1 VLTALS
7 IVTLTGALSW
17 MPATAATPKYDEY
30 PWLWAGHQVSYGE
43 REIPFRGT
51 VVTRV
56 DSLVLARVKM
66 EGSRLMISQ
75 VACAVR
81 FDEVAGVRI
90 SMDADKL
97 PRARMNFELQADG
110 ETFVAKSLVSWDD
123 ADIDGDGHPGM
134 TIGVDAAACDGDLY
148 VSNRSRTRAE
158 GQFDPKAFRGSAK
171 VKVVQ
176 EVLGAN
182 GRCLGVVARDTDE
195 VVSGP
200 FAYVGVPLGTTCESL
215 ISSGWPIDAES

>member
-1 VLTALS
+1 MLTVLP
-7 IVTLTGALSW
+7 TLTLLGALSW
-17 MPATAATPKYDEY
+17 IPATTATPANDY
-30 PWLWAGHQVSYGE
+30 PWLWAGHQVSYGQ
-43 REIPFRGT
+43 RDIPFRGS
-51 VVTRV
+51 VVTRM

-66 EGSRLMISQ
+66 DGARLVISQ

-90 SMDADKL
+90 SMDANKL
-97 PRARMNFELQADG
+97 PRARMNFDLQPDG
-110 ETFVAKSLVSWDD
+110 ATFLSKSLVSWD
-123 ADIDGDGHPGM
+123 AQDIDGDGNPGM

-158 GQFDPKAFRGSAK
+158 AQFDAKGFRGNAK

-182 GRCLGVVARDTDE
+182 GRCLGVVAKDTDE
-195 VVSGP
+195 IVSGP
-200 FAYVGVPLGTTCESL
+200 FAYVGVPMGTTCESL
-215 ISSGWPIDAES
+215 ISGGWPVDAES